1 MPKSRRNR
9 LNLWRMPEMYRI
21 SIAVFVC
28 LVCGCKMGPDY
39 QRPALSIPDSFIYES
54 KDARDTANTDW
65 WKDFHDPVLDS
76 LITEALVNN
85 KSVKIAAANVEQAAA
100 ILTQT
105 RAPLFPQAAYSGGG
119 ARQRANEL
127 SAVSRLPGFSN
138 PQDSYEVLAGASWE
152 IDFWGR
158 IQRLSEAA
166 RAELLASQEARRGVV
181 LSLVASVANSYIQL
195 RGLDEQ
201 LATARRNLETYAQS
215 VRLFDLQYQHGQVTK
230 MTLEQARTQYETAA
244 AVIPQLESQIAQTEN
259 AICVL
264 LGRNPG
270 SIQRGKSISELTMPV
285 IPAGLPSELL
295 DRRPDLAQAQ
305 QNLIAA
311 NARIGAAKALYFP
324 TISLTGAYGTQ
335 SSELSDLFS
344 GPSRTWN
351 YTGSVTGPIFTAG
364 AVSGQVKQAQ
374 AAQAAALLNYENVIL
389 VAFSDVENALVACQ
403 RLADQLQ
410 AQGKLVG
417 SLKEYDRLAWLQ
429 YNGGYT
435 PYLTVLNA
443 ESQLFNAELSYVQN
457 RTDALASYVRIY
469 QAMGGG
475 WIANAEQLADA
486 Q

>member
-1 MPKSRRNR
+1 
-9 LNLWRMPEMYRI
+9 MYRI
-21 SIAVFVC
+21 SIAVFIC

-39 QRPALSIPDSFIYES
+39 QHPAISVPDSFIYEQ

-76 LITEALVNN
+76 LITEALANN
-85 KSVKIAAANVEQAAA
+85 KSVKIAAASVEQAAA

-105 RAPLFPQAAYSGGG
+105 RAPLYPQAAYSGGG

-138 PQDSYEVLAGASWE
+138 PQDLYEVLAGASWE

-158 IQRLSEAA
+158 IQRLSEVA
-166 RAELLASQEARRGVV
+166 RADLLASQEARRGVI

-195 RGLDEQ
+195 CGLDEQ
-201 LATARRNLETYAQS
+201 LATARRNLDTYAQS

-311 NARIGAAKALYFP
+311 NAQIGAAKALYFP

-351 YTGSVTGPIFTAG
+351 YAGSVTGPIFTAG
-364 AVSGQVKQAQ
+364 SISGQVKQAQ

-389 VAFSDVENALVACQ
+389 IAFSDVENALVACQ

>member
-1 MPKSRRNR
+1 
-9 LNLWRMPEMYRI
+9 
-21 SIAVFVC
+21 
-28 LVCGCKMGPDY
+28 
-39 QRPALSIPDSFIYES
+39 
-54 KDARDTANTDW
+54 
-65 WKDFHDPVLDS
+65 
-76 LITEALVNN
+76 
-85 KSVKIAAANVEQAAA
+85 
-100 ILTQT
+100 
-105 RAPLFPQAAYSGGG
+105 
-119 ARQRANEL
+119 
-127 SAVSRLPGFSN
+127 
-138 PQDSYEVLAGASWE
+138 
-152 IDFWGR
+152 
-158 IQRLSEAA
+158 
-166 RAELLASQEARRGVV
+166 
-181 LSLVASVANSYIQL
+181 
-195 RGLDEQ
+195 
-201 LATARRNLETYAQS
+201 
-215 VRLFDLQYQHGQVTK
+215 
-230 MTLEQARTQYETAA
+230 
-244 AVIPQLESQIAQTEN
+244 
-259 AICVL
+259 
-264 LGRNPG
+264 
-270 SIQRGKSISELTMPV
+270 MPV

-311 NARIGAAKALYFP
+311 NALIGAAKALYFP
-324 TISLTGAYGTQ
+324 TISLTGVYRTQ

-364 AVSGQVKQAQ
+364 SISGQVKQAQ
-374 AAQAAALLNYENVIL
+374 AAQAAALLNYENAIL
-389 VAFSDVENALVACQ
+389 IAFSDVENALVACQ

-475 WIANAEQLADA
+475 WITSAEQLADA

>member
-1 MPKSRRNR
+1 
-9 LNLWRMPEMYRI
+9 MYRI
-21 SIAVFVC
+21 SIAVFIC

-39 QRPALSIPDSFIYES
+39 QRPAISVPDSFIYEP
-54 KDARDTANTDW
+54 KDARGTANTDW

-76 LITEALVNN
+76 LIAEALANN
-85 KSVKIAAANVEQAAA
+85 KTVKIAAANVEQAAA

-166 RAELLASQEARRGVV
+166 RADLLASQEARRGVI

-201 LATARRNLETYAQS
+201 LATARRNLDTYAQS

-295 DRRPDLAQAQ
+295 DRRPDLARAQ

-374 AAQAAALLNYENVIL
+374 AAQTAALLNYENVIL

-475 WIANAEQLADA
+475 WITNAEQLADA